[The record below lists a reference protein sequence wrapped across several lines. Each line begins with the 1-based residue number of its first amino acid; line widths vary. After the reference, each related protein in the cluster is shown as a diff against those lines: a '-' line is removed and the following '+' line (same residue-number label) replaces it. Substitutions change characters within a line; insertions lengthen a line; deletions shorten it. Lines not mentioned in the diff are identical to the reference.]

1 MTRWARSLRKADM
14 KGNTHMNLPNK
25 LTILRVLMIPAFVVF
40 ALWQFTD
47 YNLLIALVIFAL
59 ASLTDMLDGKIARK
73 YNLITNFGKFL
84 DPLADKALVMAA
96 LLVFVE
102 MGWVSSVPVMII
114 LFREFMVSALRLVV
128 KSGDGVVVAAGWFGK
143 LKTAF
148 TMVAIVVTLLL
159 HGLTAAGISLPETGV
174 YITDTVLIWIS
185 AALTAGSGIQYLWAY
200 RSVIDTNG

>member
-1 MTRWARSLRKADM
+1 
-14 KGNTHMNLPNK
+14 MNLPNK
-25 LTILRVLMIPAFVVF
+25 LTLLRVFMIPAFVVF
-40 ALWQFTD
+40 ALWQFTS
-47 YNLLIALVIFAL
+47 YNLLISLVIFAL

-73 YNLITNFGKFL
+73 QNLITNFGKFL

-128 KSGDGVVVAAGWFGK
+128 KSDDGIVIAAGWFGK

-148 TMVAIVVTLLL
+148 TMVAIVITLLL
-159 HGLTAAGISLPETGV
+159 HGVMAVGLALPETHV
-174 YITDTVLIWIS
+174 YVLDTILIWIS
-185 AALTAGSGIQYLWAY
+185 ALLTAGSGAQYLWAY
-200 RSVIDTNG
+200 RSVIDTNN